1 MLQPETNM
9 PRTTRF
15 LAAAELG
22 SRWGARIVGALLVGL
37 MLLFL
42 VGEGV
47 PRLSSLGL
55 NLGPMFLAELL
66 CLTGFV
72 VLWRWELPGGV
83 LALLGITAFYGLNY
97 AASGRFPGG
106 WVFPLFFVP
115 GILAFTAGLL
125 ARLCHVPRPHAE
137 SAAKAA

>member
-15 LAAAELG
+15 LSAAELG

-37 MLLFL
+37 ILLFL

-47 PRLSSLGL
+47 PRLSSLSL
-55 NLGPMFLAELL
+55 NLVLMFLAELL

-125 ARLCHVPRPHAE
+125 ARLCHPLQAH
-137 SAAKAA
+137 